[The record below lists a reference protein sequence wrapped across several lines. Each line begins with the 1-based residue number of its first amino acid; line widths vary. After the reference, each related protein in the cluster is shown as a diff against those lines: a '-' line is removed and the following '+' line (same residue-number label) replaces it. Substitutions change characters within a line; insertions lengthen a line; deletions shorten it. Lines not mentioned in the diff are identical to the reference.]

1 MCGSVLHDLYS
12 LPQNTGRLV
21 SLGVNTRRGPI
32 GTRAPC
38 VTGLKAWETESGKA
52 AMGLCSVV
60 LLITDLTAPA
70 IERRGPVLY
79 SPATLL

>member
-12 LPQNTGRLV
+12 LPQSTGRLV
-21 SLGVNTRRGPI
+21 SLGIVTRRGPI
-32 GTRAPC
+32 GTRATC
-38 VTGLKAWETESGKA
+38 VTGLKACETESGKA

-70 IERRGPVLY
+70 IEQRGPILY
-79 SPATLL
+79 SSATLP